1 MQNLLVEPLAPVLF
15 LHMLLVLVP
24 GVELGI
30 TAGVGAAAV
39 VVGAK
44 PLPVHAPGVLVG
56 LAAALCTGCPVC
68 GVGELYVLGLC
79 LLLALGEQQRTVRAL
94 GALAVVMA
102 VRDVLLLSS
111 GGGKGDIAH
120 GAEMLLLWLVSV
132 LVLVHVLLVPSFQ
145 ISAIQALCALELE
158 V

>member
-1 MQNLLVEPLAPVLF
+1 MEPLAPVLL

-24 GVELGI
+24 GVELGFA
-30 TAGVGAAAV
+30 AGVGAAAV

-44 PLPVHAPGVLVG
+44 SLPVHAPGVLVG
-56 LAAALCTGCPVC
+56 LAAALGAGCPVS

-94 GALAVVMA
+94 GALAVVVA
-102 VRDVLLLSS
+102 VGDVLLLGR
-111 GGGKGDIAH
+111 GGGKGDVAH

-145 ISAIQALCALELE
+145 IGAIQALCALEFE